1 MNKQI
6 NTTDIV
12 NKLKHLKPE
21 KIILFGSYAKGNPDL
36 DSDVDVLVIQK
47 PKNSGGKGFPDVT
60 IRLGKYSAH
69 RSSNRNSGRISA
81 SDKPKSILYH
91 PRSTKTR

>member
-12 NKLKHLKPE
+12 NKLKHLKPG

-47 PKNSGGKGFPDVT
+47 TQKNRRKGFPRCYDP
-60 IRLGKYSAH
+60 
-69 RSSNRNSGRISA
+69 SGEVFRTS
-81 SDKPKSILYH
+81 KLKS
-91 PRSTKTR
+91 